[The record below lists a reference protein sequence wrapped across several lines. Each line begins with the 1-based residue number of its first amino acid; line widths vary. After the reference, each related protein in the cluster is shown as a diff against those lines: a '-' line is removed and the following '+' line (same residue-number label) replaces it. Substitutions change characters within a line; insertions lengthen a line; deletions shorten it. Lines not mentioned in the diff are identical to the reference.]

1 MFAADDMHTGVWPE
15 AEPPSMLVL
24 NWKLEPSWMW
34 QPGGPSHVSASLR
47 PPMPSVVAPDA
58 AAVAQSSYET
68 IASPQ
73 PPQSDAPEAARM
85 KLPKLMPQVPGQHVY
100 APESSDS
107 HQHVSP
113 VAVGT

>member
-1 MFAADDMHTGVWPE
+1 MHQERRVSNTR
-15 AEPPSMLVL
+15 SYT
-24 NWKLEPSWMW
+24 
-34 QPGGPSHVSASLR
+34 HVFTLGT
-47 PPMPSVVAPDA
+47 PVD
-58 AAVAQSSYET
+58 SYET

-73 PPQSDAPEAARM
+73 PPQSDAPEAART

-107 HQHVSP
+107 HQHLSP